1 MHNSFMLKALDQARL
16 GKGFCAPNPSVGAVA
31 VRGQVIIAAGYH
43 AGPGKPHAEQEVLK
57 QLSGNLGD
65 VTLYVT
71 LEPCNHWGKTPPC
84 VEAIIQA
91 GVGRVVYGF
100 ADPNPLVAANNTP
113 ALLRQHGI
121 EVMACPL
128 PEIDAFYQSYSY
140 WTLTKKPW
148 VTAKIAQSLD
158 GKIGGPN
165 GERVRLSNDACAE
178 FTHTQRLHSD
188 ILLTT
193 AKTVRNDNP
202 RLDVRLPGYTG
213 SKPIAI
219 LDRTLGLTADA
230 AVFTT
235 AGYCH
240 VFHDETIA
248 VKNPFPRCTYHAIS
262 SREGRLDLSA
272 VIARLGALGYH
283 DVWVEAGGRLFSA
296 LHEQYL
302 VNTTLVYLVPEVLG
316 ESAGNGYH
324 GGQILKGRRSVSW
337 LAKEDNMI
345 LRLDWLEK

>member
-31 VRGQVIIAAGYH
+31 VREQAIIAAGYH
-43 AGPGKPHAEQEVLK
+43 AGAGKPHAEQEVLK
-57 QLSGNLGD
+57 QLSGNLGE

-91 GVGRVVYGF
+91 GVGRVIYGF

-121 EVMACPL
+121 EVMVCPL

-165 GERVRLSNDACAE
+165 GERVLLSNEACAE

-193 AKTVRNDNP
+193 AKTIRSDNP
-202 RLDVRLPGYTG
+202 RLDVRLPEYTCP
-213 SKPIAI
+213 KPIAI
-219 LDRTLGLTADA
+219 IDRNLGLTADA

-235 AGYCH
+235 AEYCH
-240 VFHDETIA
+240 VFHDETVD
-248 VKNPFPRCTYHAIS
+248 VKKPLPRCTYHAIS
-262 SREGRLDLSA
+262 SREAGLDLSA

-296 LHEQYL
+296 LHEQHL
-302 VNTTLVYLVPEVLG
+302 VNTTFVYLVPEVLG
-316 ESAGNGYH
+316 ESAGSGYH

-337 LAKEDNMI
+337 QAKEDNMI